1 MGRRCCVH
9 SVNCMKNIRCLYRW
23 LHFQPVQCGVS
34 HLAPKVCSW
43 LDALCL
49 WHFDQL
55 RNGSCLSQL
64 VSPSIFLLKRANL
77 GGCFDPQE
85 RTFSFELKTSYLSHS
100 GEELT
105 SQNQVL
111 TREPEVFR
119 RCDATVQPKGQIQ
132 SAGKQSF
139 GFNDPKIWPYVFVDS
154 SWVVQ
159 PNADFPHPWDAH
171 KILELEGKSR
181 DPPRCRWGA
190 AFRKPDKKLTVC
202 FCMTKTYMH
211 NVHLA

>member
-1 MGRRCCVH
+1 MLKKGH
-9 SVNCMKNIRCLYRW
+9 SFLRWKHLPCLT
-23 LHFQPVQCGVS
+23 
-34 HLAPKVCSW
+34 
-43 LDALCL
+43 
-49 WHFDQL
+49 
-55 RNGSCLSQL
+55 
-64 VSPSIFLLKRANL
+64 
-77 GGCFDPQE
+77 GGAELTQ
-85 RTFSFELKTSYLSHS
+85 TF
-100 GEELT
+100 LT

-119 RCDATVQPKGQIQ
+119 RSDATVQPKGQIL

-171 KILELEGKSR
+171 EILELEGQGR

-190 AFRKPDKKLTVC
+190 AFHKPDKKLTVC

-211 NVHLA
+211 NVPFGLEQPSHIFTDIMFLSPSETWCLLVGLHSSQSKNSVRGVVFVSFLNCLVVDQCVLL